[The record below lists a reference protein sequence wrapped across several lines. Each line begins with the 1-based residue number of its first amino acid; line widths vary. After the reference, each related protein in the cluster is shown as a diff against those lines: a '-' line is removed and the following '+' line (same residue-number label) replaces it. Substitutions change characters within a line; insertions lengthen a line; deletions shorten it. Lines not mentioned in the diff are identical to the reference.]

1 VKRGRMSNQ
10 TKTIGELQTNYSEAE
25 ASQVS
30 AWYARID
37 EIAAERLPEGGEL
50 LDYMTSLQKEQL
62 LRDRMEET
70 LDRERAR
77 RVEEAQARFE
87 RFRREHDRRV
97 AQLDA
102 RLYHVEGADRMVA
115 DAVRASDE
123 DLARMLE
130 AAVRTNSS
138 GLAKVVF
145 AEAERR
151 GGLPQIMER
160 YYSEVDPEA
169 RELLEERHQAMSPED
184 LEWRRASV
192 ETMFHRPD
200 LSSLL
205 SAQAS
210 ARASS

>member
-1 VKRGRMSNQ
+1 MPNEA
-10 TKTIGELQTNYSEAE
+10 KTLGEMQASYSGAE
-25 ASQVS
+25 SAQLS
-30 AWYARID
+30 AWFARID

-50 LDYMTSLQKEQL
+50 LDYMTSLQKDQI

-70 LDRERAR
+70 LDRERAQR
-77 RVEEAQARFE
+77 IEEALARFE
-87 RFRREHDRRV
+87 SFRRAHDRRV
-97 AQLDA
+97 AWLDA

-151 GGLPQIMER
+151 GGLPEILER
-160 YYSEVDPEA
+160 FYSEVDPEA
-169 RELLEERHQAMSPED
+169 RELLQERHQAMSPED